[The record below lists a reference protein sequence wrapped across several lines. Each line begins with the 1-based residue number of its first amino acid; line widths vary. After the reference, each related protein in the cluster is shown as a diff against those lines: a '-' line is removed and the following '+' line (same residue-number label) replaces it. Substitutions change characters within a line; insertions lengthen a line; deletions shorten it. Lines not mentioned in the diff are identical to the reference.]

1 MPLLL
6 FPWFFRTKSCLLFGR
21 ASTRAEVSLSP
32 SAYHVAGGIP
42 PTLSNLFM
50 YVARYGHRKLNTA
63 DLVLQPTVCIC
74 CLHRELQVACKKR
87 HLAQGRDAPQNILVE
102 I

>member
-1 MPLLL
+1 M
-6 FPWFFRTKSCLLFGR
+6 
-21 ASTRAEVSLSP
+21 SLSL
-32 SAYHVAGGIP
+32 SAYHLAGGTP
-42 PTLSNLFM
+42 PPLSNLFM
-50 YVARYGHRKLNTA
+50 YIARYGHRKSNTA
-63 DLVLQPTVCIC
+63 DLVLQPTVCVS

>member
-1 MPLLL
+1 M
-6 FPWFFRTKSCLLFGR
+6 
-21 ASTRAEVSLSP
+21 
-32 SAYHVAGGIP
+32 
-42 PTLSNLFM
+42 
-50 YVARYGHRKLNTA
+50 A
-63 DLVLQPTVCIC
+63 DLVLQPTVCVS